1 MKYLLVYL
9 LVNLFIILSDKT
21 LSFFDIDISVPAF
34 FNLCIY
40 SIYLFMAVLGLWCIA
55 LGFLSSGGSALYLW
69 CAGFSLWWF
78 LLLQNTGSRAC
89 WLSYP

>member
-40 SIYLFMAVLGLWCIA
+40 SIYLFMAVLGLRC
-55 LGFLSSGGSALYLW
+55 YM
-69 CAGFSLWWF
+69 GFSLVAANGGSSLVSVHR
-78 LLLQNTGSRAC
+78 LLIAVVSLVVEHGR
-89 WLSYP
+89 